1 MGFSCPWTG
10 LGVVVGRVSEA
21 CLRLMSES
29 LLVEILTAMQTQWRR
44 ETKEV
49 FIFSQS
55 ILYFLSFGLVAVSR
69 VPG

>member
-1 MGFSCPWTG
+1 M
-10 LGVVVGRVSEA
+10 SEA
-21 CLRLMSES
+21 CLSLMPGS
-29 LLVEILTAMQTQWRR
+29 LLVEILTATQTQWRR

-49 FIFSQS
+49 FICSQS